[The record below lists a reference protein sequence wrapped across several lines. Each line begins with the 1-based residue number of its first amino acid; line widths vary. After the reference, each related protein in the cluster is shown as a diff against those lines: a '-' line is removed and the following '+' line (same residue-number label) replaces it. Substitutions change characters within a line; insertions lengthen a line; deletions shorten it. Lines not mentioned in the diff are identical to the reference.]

1 MSAPVY
7 AVHAACI
14 RGVEAVP
21 VTVEVSMGGG
31 LPSISIVGMADST
44 VLEARSRMRCA
55 LRSVG
60 FEVPKKSITIN
71 LAPSDMRKSGT
82 GLDLPIAV
90 AVLALSGQIPA
101 NDPYSHPPSL

>member
-31 LPSISIVGMADST
+31 L
-44 VLEARSRMRCA
+44 EH
-55 LRSVG
+55 
-60 FEVPKKSITIN
+60 
-71 LAPSDMRKSGT
+71 
-82 GLDLPIAV
+82 LDC
-90 AVLALSGQIPA
+90 G
-101 NDPYSHPPSL
+101 HG

>member
-1 MSAPVY
+1 MSSHGAEPTSAPVY

-44 VLEARSRMRCA
+44 VLEALKPYAVRVQKRWIRRSQ
-55 LRSVG
+55 
-60 FEVPKKSITIN
+60 KSITIN
-71 LAPSDMRKSGT
+71 LAPSDMRKSERAST
-82 GLDLPIAV
+82 
-90 AVLALSGQIPA
+90 S
-101 NDPYSHPPSL
+101 PSRSPCCRPLGKYP

>member
-31 LPSISIVGMADST
+31 LPSISIEKRWIRG
-44 VLEARSRMRCA
+44 
-55 LRSVG
+55 
-60 FEVPKKSITIN
+60 P
-71 LAPSDMRKSGT
+71 
-82 GLDLPIAV
+82 
-90 AVLALSGQIPA
+90 
-101 NDPYSHPPSL
+101 